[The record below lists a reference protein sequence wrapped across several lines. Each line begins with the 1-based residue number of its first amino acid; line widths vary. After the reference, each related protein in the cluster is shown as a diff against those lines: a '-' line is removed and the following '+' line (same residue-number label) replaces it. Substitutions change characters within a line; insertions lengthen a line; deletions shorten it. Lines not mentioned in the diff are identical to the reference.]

1 MKVGD
6 LVRVSDPYCIPF
18 LAIVVTF
25 SWTGAALV
33 RSLRWD
39 RDTWAYGWFVEV
51 VNEGRRRNKTSKRM

>member
-18 LAIVVTF
+18 LGIVVAF

-33 RSLRWD
+33 RSLQWD
-39 RDTWAYGWFVEV
+39 SDTWAYGRHVEII
-51 VNEGRRRNKTSKRM
+51 NESG